1 MKRLI
6 FVFKGTNKEFKE
18 YLEHM
23 KKHLVGTLKIKK
35 VVIK

>member
-6 FVFKGTNKEFKE
+6 FAFKGKNKEFKE

>member
-6 FVFKGTNKEFKE
+6 LGFKGTNEEFKE